1 MNSTPIEFHKIWIDQ
16 SAATEGIRERFGLD
30 DALNYLIGER
40 LFSFLHAAERDHL
53 FAAEV
58 PAFIDEIRRLFTAQE
73 IHDYLDH
80 LERTRYLAPQ
90 DVDLDSGSPAPANFF
105 RYRKMP
111 KARRN
116 DDRENR
122 ISEEIIVD
130 AYGPEEQ
137 AMSWYYYLEDKI
149 QFPFQAQCI
158 ASVPTSPLRKG
169 DSVEIRKMVHEDNCS
184 TDMLVMTRWN
194 NRNIAVPL
202 SQLKAIG
209 VDESTTQAIEDW
221 HYWVAQGN
229 CF

>member
-1 MNSTPIEFHKIWIDQ
+1 
-16 SAATEGIRERFGLD
+16 
-30 DALNYLIGER
+30 
-40 LFSFLHAAERDHL
+40 
-53 FAAEV
+53 
-58 PAFIDEIRRLFTAQE
+58 
-73 IHDYLDH
+73 
-80 LERTRYLAPQ
+80 
-90 DVDLDSGSPAPANFF
+90 
-105 RYRKMP
+105 MP

-158 ASVPTSPLRKG
+158 ASVPTSPLRKS
-169 DSVEIRKMVHEDNCS
+169 DCVEIRKMAPEDNCS

>member
-1 MNSTPIEFHKIWIDQ
+1 M
-16 SAATEGIRERFGLD
+16 A
-30 DALNYLIGER
+30 
-40 LFSFLHAAERDHL
+40 
-53 FAAEV
+53 
-58 PAFIDEIRRLFTAQE
+58 
-73 IHDYLDH
+73 
-80 LERTRYLAPQ
+80 
-90 DVDLDSGSPAPANFF
+90 
-105 RYRKMP
+105 

-116 DDRENR
+116 HDRENR

-158 ASVPTSPLRKG
+158 ASVPMSPLRKG
-169 DSVEIRKMVHEDNCS
+169 DSVEIRKMAHEDNCS

>member
-1 MNSTPIEFHKIWIDQ
+1 M
-16 SAATEGIRERFGLD
+16 A
-30 DALNYLIGER
+30 
-40 LFSFLHAAERDHL
+40 
-53 FAAEV
+53 
-58 PAFIDEIRRLFTAQE
+58 
-73 IHDYLDH
+73 
-80 LERTRYLAPQ
+80 
-90 DVDLDSGSPAPANFF
+90 
-105 RYRKMP
+105 

-116 DDRENR
+116 PDRENR

-149 QFPFQAQCI
+149 QFPFQAQCL

-169 DSVEIRKMVHEDNCS
+169 DSVEIRKMAHEDNCS

-221 HYWVAQGN
+221 HYWIAQGY